1 MIIYVYYTHI
11 YINRI
16 FNLIFFMIGIKL
28 LKSMGW
34 REGQGI
40 GARVHRKG
48 KFI

>member
-1 MIIYVYYTHI
+1 
-11 YINRI
+11 
-16 FNLIFFMIGIKL
+16 MIGIKL

-48 KFI
+48 KFIYIYKKYKYYIYYI